1 MTSTPHTASSPRA
14 EPTSIPVFRKTLIYG
29 SYLALGIAVIGAV
42 LGGIFAGGPGVVSA
56 LIGTA
61 MALVFMGVTAGS
73 LLLANRYAGNEA
85 AIGAFFGIV
94 MGGWLLKFIVFLV
107 LVFVLKDQPWLNNV
121 VLFLSI
127 IAGVVGSLVVDV
139 IVLAKSRVPY
149 VSDVALPQAPHED

>member
-1 MTSTPHTASSPRA
+1 MTSTPPAASTRGA
-14 EPTSIPVFRKTLIYG
+14 EPTSLPVFRKTLIYG
-29 SYLALGIAVIGAV
+29 CYLALGIAVIGAI
-42 LGGIFAGGPGVVSA
+42 LGGIFAGVPGVVSA

-73 LLLANRYAGNEA
+73 LLIANRYAGNEA

-107 LVFVLKDQPWLNNV
+107 LVFVLKDQAWLNNV

-149 VSDVALPQAPHED
+149 VSDVALPQAPTEE